1 MSLDEL
7 RELIRQVTH
16 GRGDAIDKLSEV
28 LHGMMQKPAPAKKAP
43 AKKAP
48 AKKVASK

>member
-1 MSLDEL
+1 MSLEEL
-7 RELIRQVTH
+7 RELVRQVTH

-28 LHGMMQKPAPAKKAP
+28 IYGLMQKPAPAKAP